1 MNIEDF
7 KRAAIAQVNELGGF
21 WSFTTTG
28 SSTLTNFN
36 VTTSSGNITIVWSD
50 GSSPNTVSSGQN
62 VSHTYTL

>member
-1 MNIEDF
+1 MNIVDF
-7 KRAAIAQVNELGGF
+7 RNATIAQVSELGGF
-21 WSFTTTG
+21 WSFTTAG

-50 GSSPNTVSSGQN
+50 GSASNTVSSGQN